1 MLLKVLGRIE
11 KELKKANYI
20 FDASSIFEAISQNKI
35 EVLIGNYTME
45 LTRYELINVLWK
57 NFLLKR
63 NIIKE
68 ECLRITEIIKNIL
81 KLMHILNIDCNEK
94 EVFDVASQLE
104 ITIYDA
110 SYIYN
115 AKRLNLSFITEDQK
129 LKRKVEN
136 YIKVYSIK
144 EIIK

>member
-1 MLLKVLGRIE
+1 M
-11 KELKKANYI
+11 KKANYI

-57 NFLLKR
+57 NFLFKR
-63 NIIKE
+63 NISKE
-68 ECLRITEIIKNIL
+68 ECLSITEIIKNIL